1 MGRSAGLRIGRVV
14 EVKARKKT
22 YTNDTGYGIVVQGVD
37 DDWDFHG
44 LRLNERKGTLL
55 FGDRII
61 VLSPDKVPDR
71 YRKLLE

>member
-1 MGRSAGLRIGRVV
+1 M
-14 EVKARKKT
+14 EVKDKFGT
-22 YTNDTGYGIVVQGVD
+22 LIEVGCYSGYGIIVQGVD
-37 DDWDFHG
+37 DDWDFQG
-44 LRLNERKGTLL
+44 LRLNGRKGTLL